1 MFHCKREL
9 DGLTIALS
17 PSNRLTDQLK
27 WWTRSK
33 PNERPS
39 ESIDV
44 EITSYGL
51 LSLIE
56 GKRFAEALPY
66 FKWLLSKRNDQGGF
80 FGTQDTV
87 IGLES
92 MATYGRYLTNK
103 DNNVELKVHA
113 AEDHVLK
120 VNNENGLVLQ
130 RIDLPSNTES
140 VQLAA
145 SGHGFALFQLSYRYN
160 LNNSDVYTTFT
171 LKPKVLE
178 TTAGHLN
185 VEVCSRFVLH

>member
-1 MFHCKREL
+1 M
-9 DGLTIALS
+9 
-17 PSNRLTDQLK
+17 
-27 WWTRSK
+27 
-33 PNERPS
+33 
-39 ESIDV
+39 
-44 EITSYGL
+44 

-80 FGTQDTV
+80 IGTQDTV

-92 MATYGRYLTNK
+92 LATYGRFLTSKN
-103 DNNVELKVHA
+103 NNVELNVHST
-113 AEDHVLK
+113 EDHVLK

-130 RIDLPSNTES
+130 RIDLPSTTES
-140 VQLAA
+140 VKLAA

-185 VEVCSRFVLH
+185 VEVCSRCVSTAFHYKKKTENFIIIIVFKLFIDSIQRAKMKNIRTW